1 MASAGW
7 AEYPKRH
14 VQPTSV
20 KNSYK
25 DFAQHKYHF
34 SSISSWSVEDEEA
47 EFCYSDFSENSHG
60 CDERYQESGG
70 DFLPNDTCFD
80 SDIVDDSTSG
90 FLKRRSEMT
99 KERRPE
105 LLTPLEYKETFAEDC
120 YNSRFVNPP
129 DLIDDREKSQWIETP
144 LEDKETFVEDCF
156 NSQFV
161 NPPDLTDDT
170 ENSQWI
176 VIEDDNS
183 SECSPSVS
191 DSQSFSTAAILFN
204 ARYEKMLSQFTD
216 SSSPCPMCSK
226 FEEILEIVDDIE
238 EDTTENISFWD
249 KRTTMDDQND
259 YEDSVT
265 DSIFL
270 DKDQHAWLS
279 TDQFYEFFGFPLHAF
294 HQIITHSHE

>member
-25 DFAQHKYHF
+25 DFAQYKYHF

-70 DFLPNDTCFD
+70 DFLPNDTCSD

-105 LLTPLEYKETFAEDC
+105 ELVKRTPLECKETFAEDC
-120 YNSRFVNPP
+120 YNSR
-129 DLIDDREKSQWIETP
+129 
-144 LEDKETFVEDCF
+144 
-156 NSQFV
+156 FV

-216 SSSPCPMCSK
+216 SSSPCPMGSK

-238 EDTTENISFWD
+238 EDTT
-249 KRTTMDDQND
+249 MDDQND

-265 DSIFL
+265 DSIFI

-279 TDQFYEFFGFPLHAF
+279 TEQFYEFFGFPLHAF